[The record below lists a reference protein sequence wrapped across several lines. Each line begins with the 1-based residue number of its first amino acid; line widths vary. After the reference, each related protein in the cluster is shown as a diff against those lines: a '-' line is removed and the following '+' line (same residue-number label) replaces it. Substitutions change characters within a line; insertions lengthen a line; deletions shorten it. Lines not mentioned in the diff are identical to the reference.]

1 MIFGKINKVSSKKN
15 GYGMEMAPI
24 IATEDVAVTIR
35 RAIEQ
40 ELQARG
46 FKIGTDALVQI
57 SADLIRFYNDHKVG
71 FLSGDAVA
79 DLNMAVVVKSKE
91 GGQLYSR
98 QIIAQGLEPN
108 TQLMTGDNAKLAL
121 NRALENGMKM
131 LFEDQEFLSALLEAS
146 ISKPVAYS
154 SGNISINK
162 NNNLNSD
169 ITPNCTE
176 GKLCGNTCIVLNK
189 DCHIYSPTPTT
200 INYNPSNYSNSGS
213 VHVKGY
219 YRKDGTYVRSHTRR
233 K

>member
-1 MIFGKINKVSSKKN
+1 
-15 GYGMEMAPI
+15 MEMAPI

-46 FKIGTDALVQI
+46 FKINTDALVQI

-79 DLNMAVVVKSKE
+79 DLNMAVTVKSKE

-121 NRALENGMKM
+121 DRALENGMKI
-131 LFEDQEFLSALLEAS
+131 LFEDQEFLGSSTVLVEPGERRIGYEA
-146 ISKPVAYS
+146 
-154 SGNISINK
+154 
-162 NNNLNSD
+162 
-169 ITPNCTE
+169 
-176 GKLCGNTCIVLNK
+176 
-189 DCHIYSPTPTT
+189 
-200 INYNPSNYSNSGS
+200 NPLI
-213 VHVKGY
+213 
-219 YRKDGTYVRSHTRR
+219 
-233 K
+233 